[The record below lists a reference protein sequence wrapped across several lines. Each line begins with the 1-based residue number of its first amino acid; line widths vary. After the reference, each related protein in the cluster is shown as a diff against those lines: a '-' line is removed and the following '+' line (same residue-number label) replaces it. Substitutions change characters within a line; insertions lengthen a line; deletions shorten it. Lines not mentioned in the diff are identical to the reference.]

1 MAKQDN
7 YIGIAMG
14 LDVSDLKA
22 GLAETAKAIQQAET
36 KFKSATSGMDG
47 WKDSAEGVGAELE
60 FLTEKLD
67 NQKRNVRG
75 YQREIEELTDKYG
88 ENSVQVEK
96 YKKDLAR
103 EQQAMAK
110 TEQAIREK
118 RPGSICWRVPMSI
131 RSMMLTSCRSP

>member
-75 YQREIEELTDKYG
+75 YQRDIEELTDKYG
-88 ENSVQVEK
+88 ENWPGNSRRWLRQSRPSV
-96 YKKDLAR
+96 R
-103 EQQAMAK
+103 
-110 TEQAIREK
+110 K